1 MKLKFKK
8 LRIGTIYMIVSAIF
22 LSSCVVYYGARFI
35 YYYNLSQGKLA
46 KRTTNLNEIL
56 TDPIKLVVQ
65 GDGLQVDG
73 NRYVFRGKE
82 VDNYLSYSGF
92 LWRIMEIDDRGNIK
106 LITDETITVMPW
118 NSTEND
124 YETSL
129 IRQYL
134 NPIEGVEGSGT
145 FYQLLDEPEK
155 YLVPNELCADKT
167 MQPTEVLGCKVHVSD
182 YVGLMNVN
190 EYFFANGVDS
200 YLNTQTRHWTLT
212 AKSDDNRVYYVFSE
226 GGVGDNSESA
236 TDKYSYGVRPV
247 ITLKANLDITG
258 GAGLKD
264 NPYRITE
271 DALDMEEV
279 YALNSLPVGTYFQYE
294 NQTWRTIGFEDGK
307 TKAIMMDVIRNED
320 ETPLMYRFA
329 KNTAKFNLK
338 SGSLGAYLNTT
349 WYNTF
354 EHPEYLTEGTFY
366 TGAFNSQTGYA
377 MDKIKAATVKAK
389 IGLPQ
394 INDLYTT
401 NTLEATEYD
410 PELIY
415 WTCNYKDSFE
425 WLTWTVRN
433 GDWLFADFATE
444 KYAVRPVIYL
454 KDSIIITTGDGT
466 YDTPYEIMEVTE

>member
-1 MKLKFKK
+1 MKLKLKN
-8 LRIGTIYMIVSAIF
+8 LRKGTIYMIVSAIF
-22 LSSCVVYYGARFI
+22 LSSCVIYYGARFV
-35 YYYNLSQGKLA
+35 YYYNVSQGKFA
-46 KRTTNLNEIL
+46 KKTSNLNEIL
-56 TDPIKLVVQ
+56 TEPINLVVQ

-73 NRYVFRGKE
+73 NRYVYRGNAE
-82 VDNYLSYSGF
+82 QNYVSYSGF

-106 LITDETITVMPW
+106 MIADETVTLMPW
-118 NSTEND
+118 SASGND

-134 NPIEGVEGSGT
+134 NPIEGIEGSGT
-145 FYQLLDEPEK
+145 FYQMLEEPEK
-155 YLVPNELCADKT
+155 YLVPNQLCADKT
-167 MQPTEVLGCKVHVSD
+167 KQPTELLGCKVQLND

-200 YLNTQTRHWTLT
+200 YLNTKTRHWTLT
-212 AKSDDNRVYYVFSE
+212 AKADDNHVFYVFPE
-226 GGVGDNSESA
+226 GGIGDNSESS

-271 DALDMEEV
+271 DVLDMEET
-279 YALNSLPVGTYFQYE
+279 YYLNSLPVGTYFQYE
-294 NQTWRTIGFEDGK
+294 NQIWRTIGFEDGK
-307 TKAIMMDVIRNED
+307 TKAIMMDVLRNED
-320 ETPLMYRFA
+320 ETPVMHRFA

-338 SGSLGAYLNTT
+338 SGSVGAYLNSTVLNS
-349 WYNTF
+349 Y

-366 TGAFNSQTGYA
+366 TGAFNNDTKYSIE
-377 MDKIKAATVKAK
+377 KIKASKVTAK

-394 INDLYTT
+394 LNDLYTT
-401 NTLEATEYD
+401 NTLPGTEYD

-433 GDWLFADFATE
+433 GDWVFADFATNQ
-444 KYAVRPVIYL
+444 YAIRPVIFL
-454 KDSIIITTGDGT
+454 KDSIVITTGNGT
-466 YDTPYEIMEVTE
+466 YDAPYEIMEAVE